1 MEEKAIIER
10 CKVGEIRAYKIIYNR
25 YNRPLFHTAYRML
38 GNREDAEDAV
48 QTTFLKLYKG
58 IKSFKFKAK
67 FSTYL
72 FQILINTCI
81 DMNKKK
87 SKIRSGELME
97 NSAVSMNTDIE
108 IKMEIDRAL
117 HTLPPKQK
125 QCFLL
130 FTVGDRKQREIAKI
144 LGISLGG
151 VKSNIFQAKTKL
163 RFFLN
168 ESKMRG

>member
-1 MEEKAIIER
+1 
-10 CKVGEIRAYKIIYNR
+10 
-25 YNRPLFHTAYRML
+25 
-38 GNREDAEDAV
+38 
-48 QTTFLKLYKG
+48 
-58 IKSFKFKAK
+58 
-67 FSTYL
+67 
-72 FQILINTCI
+72 
-81 DMNKKK
+81 MNKKK

>member
-1 MEEKAIIER
+1 MKEKEIIEK
-10 CKVGEIRAYKIIYNR
+10 CKSGEIGAYKFLYDR

-48 QTTFLKLYKG
+48 QTTFIKLYKG
-58 IKSFKFKAK
+58 IKRFKFKAK

-87 SKIRSGELME
+87 SKIRLGELGE
-97 NSAVSMNTDIE
+97 NSAVSMNTDVE

-151 VKSNIFQAKTKL
+151 VKSNIFLAKSKL
-163 RFFLN
+163 RSYLN
-168 ESKMRG
+168 ESIMRG